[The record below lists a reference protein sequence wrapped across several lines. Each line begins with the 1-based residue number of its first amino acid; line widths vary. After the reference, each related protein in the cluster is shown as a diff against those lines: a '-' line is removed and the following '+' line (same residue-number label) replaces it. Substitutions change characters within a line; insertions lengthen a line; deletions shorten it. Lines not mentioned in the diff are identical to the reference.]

1 MITTGDQKTAL
12 QLRRFVLRPGAQL
25 WGYLLLVTIAEL
37 VTAAVNPQAGQLM
50 HMALLSGLV
59 FHTALAPDSEVR
71 RFLLALMLA
80 PLIRVLS
87 LALPLTRF
95 PQLAWYPMVAVPLLL
110 AAWVI
115 IRQLKLSR
123 RDLGLRVGNLPLQLG
138 IASIGIVLGIAEY
151 YILAPRPQFAEPSL
165 IAIGIASLNLLL
177 ATGFSEE
184 LIFRGILQVE
194 GRRALG
200 RWALLYVSILF
211 GVLHIGYLSL
221 LDVVFVTAVGLLF
234 AYLVLWT
241 GSLLGVTLAHGITN
255 SMLFL
260 VMPFVAQ
267 DTITLH
273 NTPWAPWAFAA
284 CVLITLGAVAVVF
297 GVQRRLAQADEY
309 HRVGL
314 QVRQLRRAAA
324 MNHDQLCEQS
334 GVSVHDLAGLEVGL
348 YQLQPAECARLAHV
362 LGVSPETLRPR
373 EI

>member
-1 MITTGDQKTAL
+1 VIRTGDQKTAL

-25 WGYLLLVTIAEL
+25 WGYLLLVTTAEL
-37 VTAAVNPQAGQLM
+37 VTAAVSAQAGQLM
-50 HMALLSGLV
+50 HMALLAGLV

-123 RDLGLRVGNLPLQLG
+123 RELGLRVGNLPLQLG
-138 IASIGIVLGIAEY
+138 IASLGIVLGIAEY

-165 IAIGIASLNLLL
+165 LAIGLTSMNLLL

-200 RWALLYVSILF
+200 RSALLYVSILF

-221 LDVVFVTAVGLLF
+221 LDVVFVTGVGLLF
-234 AYLVLWT
+234 AYLVFWT

-260 VMPFVAQ
+260 VMPFVVQ
-267 DTITLH
+267 DTTALH
-273 NTPWAPWAFAA
+273 NTLWAPWAFAA
-284 CVLITLGAVAVVF
+284 CVLITLGAVAMVF
-297 GVQRRLAQADEY
+297 GIQRRLSQADEY

-314 QVRQLRRAAA
+314 RVRQLRRAAA
-324 MNHDQLCEQS
+324 LNHEELCERTGLS
-334 GVSVHDLAGLEVGL
+334 TRDLAALEVGL
-348 YQLQPAECARLAHV
+348 YQLQPADRERLAQV
-362 LGVSPETLRPR
+362 LGVSPETLTPG